1 MVVQEGSAQL
11 HWFSFD
17 VTQACAEPWTWGLP
31 SNPAPSLSGSWT
43 LPGPGH
49 KGVTCSS
56 CSWADLGFVLLPER
70 RPMTFLFLP
79 WLLLL
84 LFLGAVDLYLG
95 PGLGRVSIPP
105 PPPRPCAFILYE
117 IRVQKSS
124 GILCLTQVEADN
136 HLQTC
141 LVEKALSYLLLFCG
155 HCGIEVSH

>member
-1 MVVQEGSAQL
+1 MVVQQGSAQL

-56 CSWADLGFVLLPER
+56 SSWADLGFVLLPER
-70 RPMTFLFLP
+70 GPVIFLLLP

-95 PGLGRVSIPP
+95 SGLGRVSIPSQG
-105 PPPRPCAFILYE
+105 C
-117 IRVQKSS
+117 V
-124 GILCLTQVEADN
+124 
-136 HLQTC
+136 
-141 LVEKALSYLLLFCG
+141 LLFYMRLGSRKAVVFCARLRWRLITTCRPASWRRHFPTSCFFVG
-155 HCGIEVSH
+155 TVE